1 MIDCHFVINEPANF
15 QKICKVYSPTIRQ
28 VITEE
33 NFLVY
38 RKLLTLSQEEIED
51 EYMEKEME
59 LSNVLTPLEYLLN
72 SSFNNK
78 QVEALSIKAFEFF
91 IHEPVSFIY
100 EEKKILVGDLKKILE
115 DAQSL
120 DDLRF
125 LTSENF
131 FDFQN
136 LIRNSVGEDSIDPPN
151 PNEHPKIKKMK
162 AKARYRDKIKAKKEG
177 LTLDTLLISI
187 CCMGIGITPLTVGEL
202 SYATFSK
209 LIGIYQEKE
218 KYEVDIRSLLAGAS
232 SKDVK
237 PKYWIHNSDK
247 KQEEIKYGFYPRQIW
262 YQGSLRFYFL

>member
-1 MIDCHFVINEPANF
+1 MIDSHFVINEPANF
-15 QKICKVYSPTIRQ
+15 QNICKIYSPIIRQ

-33 NFLVY
+33 NFLAY

-51 EYMEKEME
+51 EYMEKKME
-59 LSNVLTPLEYLLN
+59 LSNILTPLEYLLN

-78 QVEALSIKAFEFF
+78 QVETLSIKAFEFF
-91 IHEPVSFIY
+91 IHEPVTFIY

-115 DAQSL
+115 RAQSL

-136 LIRNSVGEDSIDPPN
+136 LIRNAVGEDNIDPPN
-151 PNEHPKIKKMK
+151 PNENPKIKRMK
-162 AKARYRDKIKAKKEG
+162 AKARYRDKIKAKKDG

-187 CCMGIGITPLTVGEL
+187 CCMGIGITPLNVGEL

-209 LIGIYQEKE
+209 LINVYQEKE
-218 KYEVDIRSLLAGAS
+218 KYETDIHALTSGLG
-232 SKDVK
+232 SKEVK
-237 PKYWIHNSDK
+237 PVYWIHNSDK
-247 KQEEIKYGFYPRQIW
+247 K
-262 YQGSLRFYFL
+262 

>member
-1 MIDCHFVINEPANF
+1 MINSHFVINEPVDF
-15 QKICKVYSPTIRQ
+15 KKLCKVYPPTVRQ
-28 VITEE
+28 VITEDS
-33 NFLVY
+33 FLIY

-51 EYMEKEME
+51 EYMEKEMD

-78 QVEALSIKAFEFF
+78 QVENLSRKAFEFF

-100 EEKKILVGDLKKILE
+100 EEKKILIGDLKKVLE
-115 DAQSL
+115 SAQSL
-120 DDLRF
+120 EDLRF

-136 LIRNSVGEDSIDPPN
+136 LIRNSVGEDNIEPPN
-151 PNEHPKIKKMK
+151 PNEHPKVKKMK
-162 AKARYRDKIKAKKEG
+162 AKARYRDKIKAKQEG

-209 LIGIYQEKE
+209 LISVYQEKE
-218 KYEVDIRSLLAGAS
+218 KYETDIKSLLAGAS

-247 KQEEIKYGFYPRQIW
+247 KQEEIR
-262 YQGSLRFYFL
+262 

>member
-1 MIDCHFVINEPANF
+1 MIDSHFVINEPANF
-15 QKICKVYSPTIRQ
+15 QNICKIYSPTIRQ

-51 EYMEKEME
+51 EYMEKKME
-59 LSNVLTPLEYLLN
+59 LSNILTPLEYLLN

-91 IHEPVSFIY
+91 IHEPVTFIY

-115 DAQSL
+115 RAQSL

-136 LIRNSVGEDSIDPPN
+136 LIRNAVGEDSIEPPD
-151 PNEHPKIKKMK
+151 PNENPKIKRMK
-162 AKARYRDKIKAKKEG
+162 AKARYRDKIKAKKNG

-187 CCMGIGITPLTVGEL
+187 CCMGIGITPLNVGEL

-209 LIGIYQEKE
+209 LINVYQEKE
-218 KYEVDIRSLLAGAS
+218 KYETDIHTLTSGLG
-232 SKDVK
+232 SKEVK
-237 PKYWIHNSDK
+237 PVYWINNSDK
-247 KQEEIKYGFYPRQIW
+247 K
-262 YQGSLRFYFL
+262 